1 MVAGPARGA
10 ILGACFRPWC
20 DKRRPRSRSRL
31 FLGRPVRHPGTSAVG
46 ARAATRHPGNKRQV
60 LLLACLRACPRGG
73 APTALRPACVVTR
86 LSHACA
92 ATQPRRLVCTHSLA
106 IVIRCRRIVS
116 PPTLCAPSRVHYVVS
131 VLSRV
136 NAVHTSL
143 FIPAHILWMSLAS
156 ALSPARV
163 HTLLPAARLLHM
175 PAVSRLARPLAAALR
190 TRHRARIHVPY
201 AAHCTARLVPYLYH
215 GVDEIDA

>member
-1 MVAGPARGA
+1 MLYIHRCSYLHISYG
-10 ILGACFRPWC
+10 W
-20 DKRRPRSRSRL
+20 RSR
-31 FLGRPVRHPGTSAVG
+31 
-46 ARAATRHPGNKRQV
+46 
-60 LLLACLRACPRGG
+60 
-73 APTALRPACVVTR
+73 
-86 LSHACA
+86 
-92 ATQPRRLVCTHSLA
+92 
-106 IVIRCRRIVS
+106 
-116 PPTLCAPSRVHYVVS
+116 
-131 VLSRV
+131 
-136 NAVHTSL
+136 
-143 FIPAHILWMSLAS
+143 

>member
-1 MVAGPARGA
+1 MLYIHRCSYLHISYG
-10 ILGACFRPWC
+10 W
-20 DKRRPRSRSRL
+20 RSRVL
-31 FLGRPVRHPGTSAVG
+31 ASA
-46 ARAATRHPGNKRQV
+46 
-60 LLLACLRACPRGG
+60 
-73 APTALRPACVVTR
+73 
-86 LSHACA
+86 
-92 ATQPRRLVCTHSLA
+92 RR
-106 IVIRCRRIVS
+106 
-116 PPTLCAPSRVHYVVS
+116 SRV
-131 VLSRV
+131 
-136 NAVHTSL
+136 
-143 FIPAHILWMSLAS
+143 LAS